1 MTKEESEKMWIEL
14 KKIHKKLVL
23 LNYSAMGDQVQA
35 PIKRAERAINAA
47 MEMLKPAIEGKK

>member
-23 LNYSAMGDQVQA
+23 LNYSSMGDQVQA
-35 PIKRAERAINAA
+35 PIKRAERAVGAA
-47 MEMLKPAIEGKK
+47 MEMLKPAIEGKN

>member
-1 MTKEESEKMWIEL
+1 MNKEESEKMWIEL
-14 KKIHKKLVL
+14 KKVHKKLVL

-35 PIKRAERAINAA
+35 PIKRAERAVDKA

>member
-1 MTKEESEKMWIEL
+1 MNKEESEKMWIEL

-35 PIKRAERAINAA
+35 PIKRAERAVDKA
-47 MEMLKPAIEGKK
+47 MDLLKPVIEEKK

>member
-1 MTKEESEKMWIEL
+1 MLGSRMWIEL

-35 PIKRAERAINAA
+35 PIKRAERAVDKA
-47 MEMLKPAIEGKK
+47 MDLLKPVIEEKK